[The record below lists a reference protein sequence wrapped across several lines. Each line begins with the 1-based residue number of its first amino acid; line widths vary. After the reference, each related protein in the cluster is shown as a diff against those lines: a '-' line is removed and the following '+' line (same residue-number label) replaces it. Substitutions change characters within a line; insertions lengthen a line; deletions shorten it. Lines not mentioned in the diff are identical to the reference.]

1 MPDIQNL
8 IDNYYHLFS
17 NRIVVLAL
25 VIVIVTCIVGMF
37 ILLVWILINRN
48 NLKKRLMLG
57 EKLLVHYQT
66 LLIDYL
72 FSDDNAQEMD
82 KIKKIAQSEF
92 SRNILINQMIDL
104 SINLSGEAKTKLREL
119 YVCMGLHQ
127 DSIRKVHHR
136 KWHIKI
142 KGFKELSF
150 MDITTVN
157 DAIRKAL
164 ESKNDILRLE
174 AQLAL
179 VRLEKH
185 DPFGFLDHLV
195 HPFTMW
201 EQLNVHELITFHNL
215 IVPDFSRWLNST
227 NDTVV
232 VFALNM
238 IRVFKQT
245 QAVDCVVET
254 LKHPNTVIR
263 RHAIDVCGE
272 IQLRETLP
280 TLKNRYKDED
290 YHNGLAIV
298 QAMGKMPDKSILG
311 FLKLVLDKEEDVQ
324 LQIEAAMA
332 INKMGD
338 IGTAVLE
345 KLMLSGYK
353 NYQIIIRHVLDKR
366 IN

>member
-1 MPDIQNL
+1 MSEMQKF
-8 IDNYYHLFS
+8 IDDYYHLFG

-25 VIVIVTCIVGMF
+25 VVVIITCIVGMF
-37 ILLVWILINRN
+37 ILLLWILINRN
-48 NLKKRLMLG
+48 NLEKRLMMK
-57 EKLLVHYQT
+57 EKLLMHYQT
-66 LLIDYL
+66 LLLDYL
-72 FSDDNAQEMD
+72 FSDDNTQEMH
-82 KIKKIAQSEF
+82 KIEKIARSEF

-104 SINLSGEAKTKLREL
+104 SINLSGEVKGKLREL
-119 YVCMGLHQ
+119 YIRMKLHQ
-127 DSIRKVHHR
+127 DSIRKVCHR

-150 MDITTVN
+150 MDITDAN
-157 DAIRKAL
+157 DRIRKGL
-164 ESKNDILRLE
+164 KSKNDILRLE

-215 IVPDFSRWLNST
+215 PVPDFSRWLNSS

-238 IRVFKQT
+238 IQVFKQT
-245 QAVDCVVET
+245 KAVYAVMKT
-254 LKHPNTVIR
+254 LKHPNTLIR
-263 RHAIDVCGE
+263 RHAIGVCGE

-280 TLKNRYKDED
+280 YLKYMYKDEN
-290 YHNGLAIV
+290 YLNGLAIV
-298 QAMGKMPDKSILG
+298 QAMGKMPDKSMLG

-332 INKMGD
+332 INRMGD
-338 IGTAVLE
+338 VGTAVLE
-345 KLMLSGYK
+345 KLMLSEYK
-353 NYQIIIRHVLDKR
+353 NYQIIVRHVLDKR